1 MSSPAALAPV
11 TRYRQSRAA
20 GTSSDFEEGLVMF
33 MIQRSA
39 AAVIVVLALGACSN
53 MNNGT
58 MARSPQ
64 LEMPYPTTPTAPV
77 MGSQDKVE
85 GSQAPA
91 VQGPAK

>member
-1 MSSPAALAPV
+1 
-11 TRYRQSRAA
+11 
-20 GTSSDFEEGLVMF
+20 
-33 MIQRSA
+33 
-39 AAVIVVLALGACSN
+39 VVLALGACSN